1 MDCGSCSEEIVDM
14 VEAHCRHYG
23 EELHMVRC
31 KPDNIKITTPVD
43 YFLFKGIVE
52 ASENYN
58 VFGL

>member
-1 MDCGSCSEEIVDM
+1 MKHS
-14 VEAHCRHYG
+14 G
-23 EELHMVRC
+23 EDLHMVRC